1 MTRRLGDPIRADQPS
16 LRSSGPPRTD
26 PERDIAVVSSFVLRA
41 GVIVSA
47 LLTLG
52 DLITALRGRVSLH
65 QVRHHALAMSVPT
78 ILREAVHGQGFALM
92 EAGLLVLVI
101 TPLLRVAVSLVL
113 FGRHR
118 DWLFMGLTAAV
129 LALVVGSLIL
139 LR

>member
-1 MTRRLGDPIRADQPS
+1 MDQPS
-16 LRSSGPPRTD
+16 LRARGPVPQD

-52 DLITALRGRVSLH
+52 GLVAGLRGRISLH
-65 QVRHHALAMSVPT
+65 QVRHHALALSVPT
-78 ILREAVHGQGFALM
+78 IVRQAVHGQGFALM

-101 TPLLRVAVSLVL
+101 TPVLRVAVSLVL

-118 DWLFMGLTAAV
+118 DWPFMALTAAV
-129 LALVVGSLIL
+129 LALVVGSLFL

>member
-1 MTRRLGDPIRADQPS
+1 MTHTPGERIRMDQPT
-16 LRSSGPPRTD
+16 LRPKVPP
-26 PERDIAVVSSFVLRA
+26 PENSERDIAVVSSFVLRA

-52 DLITALRGRVSLH
+52 GLIAALRGRVSLH
-65 QVRHHALAMSVPT
+65 QIRHHGLVLSVPT
-78 ILREAVHGQGFALM
+78 IVRQALHGQGFALM

-101 TPLLRVAVSLVL
+101 TPVLRVAVSLVL

-118 DWLFMGLTAAV
+118 DWLFLGLTAAV

>member
-1 MTRRLGDPIRADQPS
+1 MDQPS
-16 LRSSGPPRTD
+16 LRPRGPVPQD
-26 PERDIAVVSSFVLRA
+26 PERDIAIVSSFVLRA

-52 DLITALRGRVSLH
+52 GLVAGLRSRISLH
-65 QVRHHALAMSVPT
+65 QVRHHALALSVPT
-78 ILREAVHGQGFALM
+78 IVRQAAHGQGFALM

-101 TPLLRVAVSLVL
+101 TPVLRVAVSLVL

-118 DWLFMGLTAAV
+118 DWPFMALTAVV

>member
-1 MTRRLGDPIRADQPS
+1 MDQPS
-16 LRSSGPPRTD
+16 LRPLGPAPED

-52 DLITALRGRVSLH
+52 GLVAALRGRVTLH
-65 QVRHHALAMSVPT
+65 QVRHHALKMSVPT
-78 ILREAVHGQGFALM
+78 IVRQAVHGQGFALM

-101 TPLLRVAVSLVL
+101 TPVLRVAVSLVL

-118 DWLFMGLTAAV
+118 DWLFVALTAVV